1 METVMGKITRRHR
14 GAQLTLFC
22 ERAVLPNWH
31 ELDETSRAQIVRL
44 LAKLLLE
51 RHIRLVAPRSGGH
64 GDE

>member
-1 METVMGKITRRHR
+1 METVMGNTTRRRR

-31 ELDETSRAQIVRL
+31 ELDESTRVEIVRL

-51 RHIRLVAPRSGGH
+51 RRIRLVARRSGGRC
-64 GDE
+64 DE